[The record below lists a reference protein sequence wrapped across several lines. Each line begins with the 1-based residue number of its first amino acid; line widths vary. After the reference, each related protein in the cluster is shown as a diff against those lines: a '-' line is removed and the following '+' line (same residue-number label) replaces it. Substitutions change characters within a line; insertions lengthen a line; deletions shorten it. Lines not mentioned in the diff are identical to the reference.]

1 MAKTT
6 LGLKRAIGIL
16 TVADA
21 YKRGLNRTGWIK
33 ELRAKGLGYRKTV
46 MLADWRSIT
55 GEEIKKDRLKYVRK
69 DRYPTSKDYVAAEW
83 PWKEEWAYK
92 MKVRTVV
99 RPDEPVQERF
109 VIIESNK
116 PLTPAE
122 MEAQTWSRWGE
133 WEKYAP
139 ERLKEVLPYIAYRR
153 TPSPVELE

>member
-6 LGLKRAIGIL
+6 LGLRRAIGIL
-16 TVADA
+16 TISDA
-21 YKRGLNRTGWIK
+21 VKRGLNRTAWIK
-33 ELRAKGLGYRKTV
+33 EMQAKDLGYRKTI

-55 GEEIKKDRLKYVRK
+55 AEEAKKDRLKYVRK
-69 DRYPTSKDYVAAEW
+69 DRYPTAKEYVMTEW

-99 RPDEPVQERF
+99 RPGEPIQERF

-122 MEAQTWSRWGE
+122 MEQQVWGRWGE

-139 ERLKEVLPYIAYRR
+139 ERLKEVTPFIAYRR
-153 TPSPVELE
+153 TPSPVETE